1 MWRGGKCQHTTNLA
15 FVPKV
20 LGLKAGVCSS
30 CLKTTEVLSRADGS
44 AGEDAQA
51 AKPVP

>member
-1 MWRGGKCQHTTNLA
+1 MWRGGKCQHTINLA

-30 CLKTTEVLSRADGS
+30 CLKTTEVLGWADGP
-44 AGEDAQA
+44 AGKDAQA
-51 AKPVP
+51 AKSVS